1 MKETQLWSLTAYEV
15 VSLLRKK
22 EVGPLDVLQ
31 SSIARIEEVD
41 PKINALP
48 IKCFERAIVKAKN
61 IDINRELKNPKS
73 LLGLP
78 IAVKDYNDLEGV
90 RTTYGSAIFKN
101 NTPKKSDATVH
112 QLELNGANP
121 VGKSNVPELSL
132 IHI

>member
-48 IKCFERAIVKAKN
+48 IKCFERAIEKAKN

-78 IAVKDYNDLEGV
+78 IAVKDYNDL
-90 RTTYGSAIFKN
+90 RC
-101 NTPKKSDATVH
+101 
-112 QLELNGANP
+112 
-121 VGKSNVPELSL
+121 
-132 IHI
+132 